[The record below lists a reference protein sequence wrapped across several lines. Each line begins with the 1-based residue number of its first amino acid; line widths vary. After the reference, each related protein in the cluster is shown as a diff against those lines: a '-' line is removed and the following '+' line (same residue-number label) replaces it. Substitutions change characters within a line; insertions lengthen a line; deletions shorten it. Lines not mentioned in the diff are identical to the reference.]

1 MNAMDEMNNNLAAAS
16 MTSIPLHLRIIDV
29 WEHNFFEEL
38 DKIMELIPVYNNIAM
53 DTEFPGI
60 VNVPR
65 TRTDDYEYQLVKIN
79 VDDNKM
85 IQLGI
90 TLFDKSGQTPPGP

>member
-1 MNAMDEMNNNLAAAS
+1 MNAMDEMQNKMVAAS
-16 MTSIPLHLRIIDV
+16 IANIPPHLRIIDV
-29 WEHNFFEEL
+29 WDHNFFEEL
-38 DKIMELIPVYNNIAM
+38 DKIMLLIPHYNFIAM

-79 VDDNKM
+79 VDENKM

-90 TLFDKSGQTPPGP
+90 TLFDKNGQTPPGP